1 MPRIFLHITFLFIYI
16 DAYAQVQ
23 LTPVLVGSAGGFYS
37 FSGGNISAS
46 AGEAIITTVN
56 NSNIILTQG
65 FQQPRILSDSM
76 VLEINTYAAECKL
89 AANGAVK
96 VNISGGTPD
105 YIFKYEKQN
114 LNGDFELLALP
125 FLTDSTDSIHGLIP
139 GTYRVTVTDYYFNT
153 VIDTF
158 SIGITYEGDCK
169 IKIYSGFSPNGDGVN
184 DNWIIDGIEYYPN
197 NSVFIYNRWG
207 DKLWESS
214 GYNNQDKVWNGYS
227 QITGELLVNGTYYYI
242 VNVEDKQFKGWVELT
257 R

>member
-1 MPRIFLHITFLFIYI
+1 MLRIFLHITLFVLSFS
-16 DAYAQVQ
+16 ATAQVQ
-23 LTPVLVGSAGGFYS
+23 LTPVLVGCAGGYYTYN
-37 FSGGNISAS
+37 GGSISVS

-89 AANGAVK
+89 ASNGAFKINVR
-96 VNISGGTPD
+96 GGTPD
-105 YIFKYEKQN
+105 YTFSYEIKN
-114 LNGDFELLALP
+114 NNGDFELLEHP
-125 FLTDSTDSIHGLIP
+125 FLTDSTDSINGLAP
-139 GTYRVTVTDYYFNT
+139 GIYRVKVSDYYSNS
-153 VIDTF
+153 VVDTF
-158 SIGITYEGDCK
+158 TIGISYEGDCK

-197 NSVFIYNRWG
+197 NSVFIFNRWG
-207 DKLWESS
+207 DKLWETT